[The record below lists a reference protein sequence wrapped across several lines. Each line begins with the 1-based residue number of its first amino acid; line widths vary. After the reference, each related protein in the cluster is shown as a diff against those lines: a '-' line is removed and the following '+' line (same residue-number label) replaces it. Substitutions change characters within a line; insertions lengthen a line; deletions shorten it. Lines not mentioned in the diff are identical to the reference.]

1 MNSSLEATAPIGGA
15 ISRPGPEDYGL
26 TLTAVYAVWIAAVAA
41 LYPLCRWFAQL
52 KQRRSDGWLTYL

>member
-1 MNSSLEATAPIGGA
+1 MTVRGTG
-15 ISRPGPEDYGL
+15 
-26 TLTAVYAVWIAAVAA
+26 WIAAVAA